1 MKILKL
7 TSGTTLSVDSTLIT
21 VDSTTVTVDSTTN
34 PFSGFSF
41 VITSR
46 EFVAECEMI
55 FYNELKDTTQTVT
68 GYGSDFRGLLKLD
81 FALDEVEE
89 NDSFQVTV
97 NKPIIGELLWRGKA
111 FATSQTDLENFT
123 MTKPGTNNIIKI

>member
-7 TSGTTLSVDSTLIT
+7 TSGTTLTVDSTSIT
-21 VDSTTVTVDSTTN
+21 VDSTSITVDATTN
-34 PFSGFSF
+34 TFSGFSF

-55 FYNELKDTTQTVT
+55 FYNELKDTTETVT

-81 FALDEVEE
+81 FTLDEVEE
-89 NDSFQVTV
+89 NDSFQVTI
-97 NKPIIGELLWRGKA
+97 NKFITGELLWRGKA

-123 MTKPGTNNIIKI
+123 MTKPGINNIIKI